1 MLVHG
6 PSGSGTRRI
15 QWLEGN
21 WAKMNTLETTE
32 IVKTSNAKPPI
43 KLPLGI
49 STVYL
54 IPCEGGYLQIDTGY
68 ETNYRGYKNLLSM
81 VGVKLCEIRY
91 LFLTHHHD
99 DHAGFL
105 NDLTSE
111 TDLTIITH
119 EKTKSLLMTGMNDKT
134 NGGGYINKVIKVLA
148 GIKMRFDPNWT
159 LSFPPFRLRE
169 NDLLISADDDQ
180 LLRKIG
186 VEGRILT
193 TPGHCMD
200 HIVIVLDNGDAFCGD
215 AASSFLLPFGTRYA
229 TLFMTNM
236 EDAYRSWQKMLDARA
251 QVIYPSHGKAFSAE
265 KLRQNMGKYKTKD
278 LVRFF

>member
-1 MLVHG
+1 MGLC
-6 PSGSGTRRI
+6 
-15 QWLEGN
+15 N
-21 WAKMNTLETTE
+21 
-32 IVKTSNAKPPI
+32 
-43 KLPLGI
+43 
-49 STVYL
+49 VYL

-68 ETNYRGYKNLLSM
+68 ESNYRGYKNLLST
-81 VGVKLCEIRY
+81 VGVKINEIRY

-105 NDLTSE
+105 NELTSE
-111 TDLTIITH
+111 TDVTIIAH
-119 EKTKSLLMTGMNDKT
+119 EKAKSLLLTGLNDKT
-134 NGGGYINKVIKVLA
+134 NGGGYINQRIKILA

-159 LSFPPFRLRE
+159 LTFPPFNLRD
-169 NDLLISADDDQ
+169 NDILISADDDQ

-186 VEGRILT
+186 IEGRILT
-193 TPGHCMD
+193 TPGHCTD
-200 HIVIVLDNGDAFCGD
+200 HIAIVLDNGDTFCGD

-251 QVIYPSHGKAFSAE
+251 QVIYPGHGKPFSSE
-265 KLRQNMGKYKTKD
+265 KLKENMGKYKTKD